1 LEGLSIEQALLDKKL
16 FTLDHH
22 DTFLPWVKVIN
33 DLEDSK
39 TYASRVLFF
48 LRKDETLKPIAI
60 ELVRVETVGGD
71 KISRVFTPE
80 EDSSKK
86 RTLWTL
92 AKAHAI
98 SNEMT
103 MHQAVSHFTLCHAVF
118 ESAII
123 AGHRHLSK
131 LHPLMQLLHPHFKH
145 TITVNSTAR
154 MNLLPC
160 NGTIEQI
167 YTPREYV
174 VRMASAYYRD
184 NWTFSGIAL
193 PTDLIN
199 RGMAEADP
207 EAKFGLK
214 LAIEDYPYAA
224 DGLELWNAMK
234 KWHKEYIDI
243 FYKDDSA
250 VKADPELNNWW
261 TEFRNRGHEDK
272 KNAPGWP
279 DLDSKESLAEILT
292 TVVWIC
298 TAMHAPIN
306 FGQYDY
312 AAWMPQHPS
321 ITRTLIPEE
330 GSKEMEEFQANPDKF
345 WLEMISD
352 TFTTVVA
359 MAVFEVVAAHA
370 PDEEYIGQRTE
381 GWTAN
386 EEVEGALKRYQKEL
400 EVIDKNIV
408 KRNEDKNLKNRCGE
422 GNFPFELLRPLSK
435 PGVTARGVPN
445 SITV

>member
-1 LEGLSIEQALLDKKL
+1 V
-16 FTLDHH
+16 DHH
-22 DTFLPWVKVIN
+22 DTFLPWVKAIN
-33 DLEDSK
+33 EQEDRK

-48 LRKDETLKPIAI
+48 LSKDQTLKPIAI
-60 ELVRVETVGGD
+60 ELVLVETTGKD
-71 KISRVFTPE
+71 KKSRVFTPQ

-92 AKAHAI
+92 AKAHAM

-118 ESAII
+118 ESVII

-145 TITVNSTAR
+145 TLTVNSTAR
-154 MNLLPC
+154 MNLLPTD
-160 NGTIEQI
+160 GTIEKI
-167 YTPREYV
+167 YTPRKYV

-207 EAKFGLK
+207 KAKFGVK
-214 LAIEDYPYAA
+214 LVIEDYPYAA
-224 DGLELWNAMK
+224 DGLELWTAMK
-234 KWHKEYIDI
+234 EWHKEYIDI

-250 VKADPELNNWW
+250 VQADPELNNWW
-261 TEFRNRGHEDK
+261 TELRNVGHEDL

-292 TVVWIC
+292 TIVWIC

-306 FGQYDY
+306 FGQFDY
-312 AAWMPQHPS
+312 AGWMPQHPS
-321 ITRTLIPEE
+321 ITRKLIPEE
-330 GSKEMEEFQANPDKF
+330 GSKEMKEFEADPDKY
-345 WLEMISD
+345 WLSMISN
-352 TFTTVVA
+352 TICTVTA
-359 MAVFEVVAAHA
+359 MAVYEVVAAHA
-370 PDEEYIGQRTE
+370 PDEQYIGQRTE

-386 EEVEGALKRYQKEL
+386 EQVKSALQRYVKKL
-400 EVIDKNIV
+400 EEIDDHIV
-408 KRNEDKNLKNRCGE
+408 KRNEDKNLKNRRG
-422 GNFPFELLRPLSK
+422 GANFPFELLRPFST
-435 PGVTARGVPN
+435 PGVTSKGVPN